1 MKKFYKTYYIFHQ
14 INKIMEKKEFI
25 KFIFEKGKID
35 NEVTEQSK
43 NIDNFPL
50 AYKIILSIS
59 DSDFINIILNP
70 KEYGQIDLARNDLI
84 SHNLIKN
91 SEIKQDAIKF
101 INELTKESK
110 LQFQFKKQSSK
121 SFSNNKKNSAQDI
134 ILGIDLGTTNT
145 LAAFIE
151 NDQVVTI
158 PLKNGSR
165 LLPSYISV
173 NKKNNFDIGE
183 NALRQQLSNPEETFY
198 SIKRFIGRR
207 SSEFSS
213 SLISAYPFNIDQS
226 EEKLGINS
234 KRLQKRFECEE
245 LSAQILLTIKAN
257 AERFLN
263 QEIKDC
269 VITVPAYF
277 DNNQRVAT
285 KKAAQI
291 AGLNVKRLISEPTAA
306 AFAYGISKHNSKSV
320 SLVLDLG
327 GGTFDISLVRSEGE
341 DLESFSVIA
350 HSGERDLGGDDF
362 TNTLVETIIK
372 AIKKDHP
379 KVSISPTIKILIRDK
394 VIEAKHSLS
403 FQDETEILFPML
415 PSSDNQIVSFSYVL
429 TRKNFE
435 KIVKKHTETLSKCIK
450 NFLELDKVKSN
461 KIQQIVLVGGASRM
475 PLFINL
481 IEKLTSIKPLIDTN
495 PDEIIAQ
502 GAAYCAKYTLSGVK
516 EKIIIDVTPLSLGIQ
531 TIGDIHS
538 EVIPP
543 NTVLPT
549 RKSRVFT
556 TLEDYQNSV
565 SIKAFQGNRKIAS
578 DNIFLNGFV
587 LEDIEIAKGGI
598 PEVDVTF
605 EIDLDGILT
614 VTAKDKKTKS
624 KNSIKITNSL
634 DITETEVKKLR
645 ENAILMAEEDVKK
658 TFFSEK
664 YKELFTWKKVFDEIS
679 DPSLSDNEQLI
690 LDRTE
695 NCLDKIHK
703 SGEDPEYLAKMLM
716 KIIQKRNQYSED
728 NAA

>member
-1 MKKFYKTYYIFHQ
+1 MKRI
-14 INKIMEKKEFI
+14 EFI
-25 KFIFEKGKID
+25 KYIFEKGSID
-35 NEVTEQSK
+35 AAVIEKSK
-43 NIDNFPL
+43 NIDDFPS
-50 AYKIILSIS
+50 AYKIILSLS
-59 DSDFINIILNP
+59 GSDFIRIILNP
-70 KEYGQIDLARNDLI
+70 QKYGEIDLAKNDLKN
-84 SHNLIKN
+84 HNLIKD
-91 SEIKQDAIKF
+91 SELKQDAFKF
-101 INELTKESK
+101 INELAKESK
-110 LQFQFKKQSSK
+110 LIFKYKKHSPK
-121 SFSNNKKNSAQDI
+121 SDNNNKKNSGTNI

-158 PLKNGSR
+158 PMKNGSR
-165 LLPSYISV
+165 LLPSCISI

-183 NALRQQLSNPEETFY
+183 NAIRQQVSNPEETFY

-207 SSEFSS
+207 SSEFSD
-213 SLISAYPFNIDQS
+213 SLISNYPFKIDQN
-226 EEKLGINS
+226 EEKLGVYS
-234 KRLQKRFECEE
+234 ERLNKRFECEE

-263 QEIKDC
+263 QTIEDC

-306 AFAYGISKHNSKSV
+306 AFAYGISKKNSKSI

-341 DLESFSVIA
+341 DLESFSVVA

-362 TNTLVETIIK
+362 TNALVENITK
-372 AIKKDHP
+372 SLKRVHP
-379 KVSISPTIKILIRDK
+379 KVNISPTVKIDIRNK
-394 VIEAKHSLS
+394 AIEAKHSIS
-403 FQDETEILFPML
+403 FQDETEIVFPML
-415 PSSDNQIVSFSYVL
+415 PSGDNQIVSFSYVL
-429 TRKNFE
+429 TKKNFE
-435 KIVKKHTETLSKCIK
+435 KIVKKETDLLNSCIK
-450 NFLELDKVKSN
+450 NFLELDKVKAH

-481 IEKLTSIKPLIDTN
+481 VEKITCLKPFIDTN

-516 EKIIIDVTPLSLGIQ
+516 EKTIIDVTPLSLGIQ
-531 TIGDIHS
+531 TLGDIHS

-543 NTVLPT
+543 NTILPT
-549 RKSRVFT
+549 RKSREFT
-556 TLEDYQNSV
+556 TIEDLQKNV

-587 LEDIEIAKGGI
+587 LDDIEIAKSGI
-598 PEVDVTF
+598 PEVNVTF

-614 VTAKDKKTKS
+614 VTAKDKKTNS
-624 KNSIKITNSL
+624 MNSIKITNSL
-634 DITETEVKKLR
+634 DITETEVLKLR
-645 ENAILMAEEDVKK
+645 ENALLMAEADVKK

-664 YKELFTWKKVFDEIS
+664 YKELFTWKKVFEEIT
-679 DPSLSDNEQLI
+679 DPSLSNQEQII
-690 LDRTE
+690 LERIE

-703 SGEDPEYLAKMLM
+703 SGEEPEYLINALKQ
-716 KIIQKRNQYSED
+716 IIDKQDDYSQD

>member
-1 MKKFYKTYYIFHQ
+1 MKR
-14 INKIMEKKEFI
+14 NDFI
-25 KFIFEKGKID
+25 KFIFEKGRID
-35 NEVTEQSK
+35 DAVIEKSK
-43 NIDNFPL
+43 NVDDFPG
-50 AYKIILSIS
+50 AYKIIISLSG
-59 DSDFINIILNP
+59 SDFVNIILNP
-70 KEYGQIDLARNDLI
+70 KRYGEIDLARNDLKN
-84 SHNLIKN
+84 HNLIKD
-91 SEIKQDAIKF
+91 SEFKQDAIKF
-101 INELTKESK
+101 INELAKESK
-110 LQFQFKKQSSK
+110 LIFKYKKHSPK
-121 SFSNNKKNSAQDI
+121 SDNNNKKNSGTNI

-158 PLKNGSR
+158 PMKNGSR
-165 LLPSYISV
+165 LLPSCISI

-183 NALRQQLSNPEETFY
+183 NAIRQQVSNPEETFY

-207 SSEFSS
+207 SSEFSD
-213 SLISAYPFNIDQS
+213 SLISNYPFKIDQN
-226 EEKLGINS
+226 EEKLGIYS
-234 KRLQKRFECEE
+234 ERLKKRFECEE

-263 QEIKDC
+263 QTIEDC

-306 AFAYGISKHNSKSV
+306 AFAYGISKKNSKSI

-341 DLESFSVIA
+341 DLESFSVVA

-362 TNTLVETIIK
+362 TNALVETITK
-372 AIKKDHP
+372 SLKREYP
-379 KVSISPTIKILIRDK
+379 KVNITPTVKIDIRNK
-394 VIEAKHSLS
+394 AIEAKHSIS
-403 FQDETEILFPML
+403 FQDETEIVFPML
-415 PSSDNQIVSFSYVL
+415 ASGDNQIVSFSYVL
-429 TRKNFE
+429 TKKNFE
-435 KIVKKHTETLSKCIK
+435 KIVKKQTDLLNSCIK
-450 NFLELDKVKSN
+450 NFLELDKVKAH

-481 IEKLTSIKPLIDTN
+481 IEKITTLKPLIDTN

-516 EKIIIDVTPLSLGIQ
+516 EKTIIDVTPLSLGIQ

-543 NTVLPT
+543 NTILPT
-549 RKSRVFT
+549 RKSREFT
-556 TLEDYQNSV
+556 TIEDLQENV

-587 LEDIEIAKGGI
+587 LDDIEIAKSGI
-598 PEVDVTF
+598 PEVNVTF
-605 EIDLDGILT
+605 EIDLNGILT
-614 VTAKDKKTKS
+614 VTAKDKKTNS
-624 KNSIKITNSL
+624 MNSIKITNSL
-634 DITETEVKKLR
+634 DISETEVLKLR
-645 ENAILMAEEDVKK
+645 ENALLMAEEDVKK

-664 YKELFTWKKVFDEIS
+664 YKELFTWKKVFEEIT
-679 DPSLSDNEQLI
+679 DPSLSNQEQII
-690 LDRTE
+690 LERIE

-703 SGEDPEYLAKMLM
+703 SGEEPEYLINALKQ
-716 KIIQKRNQYSED
+716 IIDKQDDYSQD

>member
-1 MKKFYKTYYIFHQ
+1 MKRI
-14 INKIMEKKEFI
+14 EFI
-25 KFIFEKGKID
+25 KYIFEKGSID
-35 NEVTEQSK
+35 AAVIEKSK
-43 NIDNFPL
+43 NIDDFPS
-50 AYKIILSIS
+50 AYKIILSLS
-59 DSDFINIILNP
+59 GSDFIRIILNP
-70 KEYGQIDLARNDLI
+70 QKYGEIDLAKNDLKN
-84 SHNLIKN
+84 HNLIKD
-91 SEIKQDAIKF
+91 SELKQDAFKF
-101 INELTKESK
+101 INELAKESK
-110 LQFQFKKQSSK
+110 LIFKYKKHSPKSDNSK
-121 SFSNNKKNSAQDI
+121 KGSRTNI

-158 PLKNGSR
+158 PMKNGSR
-165 LLPSYISV
+165 LLPSCISI

-183 NALRQQLSNPEETFY
+183 NAIRQQVSNPEETFY

-207 SSEFSS
+207 SSEFSD
-213 SLISAYPFNIDQS
+213 SLISNYPFKIDQN
-226 EEKLGINS
+226 EEKLGVYS
-234 KRLQKRFECEE
+234 ERLNKRFECEE

-263 QEIKDC
+263 QTIEDC

-306 AFAYGISKHNSKSV
+306 AFAYGISKKNSKSI

-341 DLESFSVIA
+341 DLESFSVVA

-362 TNTLVETIIK
+362 TNALVENITK
-372 AIKKDHP
+372 SLKRVHP
-379 KVSISPTIKILIRDK
+379 KVNISPTVKIDIRNK
-394 VIEAKHSLS
+394 AIEAKHSIS
-403 FQDETEILFPML
+403 FQDETEIVFPML
-415 PSSDNQIVSFSYVL
+415 PSGDNQIVSFSYVL
-429 TRKNFE
+429 TKKNFE
-435 KIVKKHTETLSKCIK
+435 KIVKKETDLLNSCIK
-450 NFLELDKVKSN
+450 NFLELDKVKAH

-481 IEKLTSIKPLIDTN
+481 VEKITCLKPFIDTN

-516 EKIIIDVTPLSLGIQ
+516 EKTIIDVTPLSLGIQ
-531 TIGDIHS
+531 TLGDIHS

-543 NTVLPT
+543 NTILPT
-549 RKSRVFT
+549 RKSREFT
-556 TLEDYQNSV
+556 TIEDLQKNV

-587 LEDIEIAKGGI
+587 LDDIEIAKSGI
-598 PEVDVTF
+598 PEVNVTF

-614 VTAKDKKTKS
+614 VTAKDKKTNS
-624 KNSIKITNSL
+624 MNSIKITNSL
-634 DITETEVKKLR
+634 DITETEVLKLR
-645 ENAILMAEEDVKK
+645 ENALLMAEADVKK

-664 YKELFTWKKVFDEIS
+664 YKELFTWKKVFEEIT
-679 DPSLSDNEQLI
+679 DPSLSNQEQII
-690 LDRTE
+690 LERIE

-703 SGEDPEYLAKMLM
+703 SGEEPEYLINALKQ
-716 KIIQKRNQYSED
+716 IIDKQDDYSQD